1 MDSEED
7 REMILAK
14 VYELFSQDTEV
25 YDDYDDIE
33 GNEYMYIYLMYICNA
48 IV

>member
-1 MDSEED
+1 MGIDSDDD

-14 VYELFSQDTEV
+14 VYELFSPDTEV

-33 GNEYMYIYLMYICNA
+33 GNNHHPHN
-48 IV
+48 